1 VSAELMGKDVTEQ
14 AALVRSGEVS
24 ALELVD
30 AAIACLES
38 APELNILVDEQ
49 FEEAREAAAGPLP
62 DGSLAG
68 VPFLLKDLGEPQA
81 GRPERMGSRALR
93 NHVASET
100 AWTVE
105 RYLAAGLI
113 ICGRTNT
120 PEFGNHCATEPALSG
135 PTLNSGNH
143 AVSPG
148 GSSGGSAAAVAARL
162 IGAASGGDGTGSIRM
177 PSSCCGLV
185 GLKPRRGR
193 STLGPMSGQLLD
205 GLVNKH
211 ALTRTV
217 RDTALLLDVVAAPG
231 TGDPYTAPPAQR
243 PFVTEVGADAG
254 RLRIM
259 HAEGPPFPG
268 EVDPRVQ
275 EVADRAARA
284 LEELGHDVQPGAPEF
299 DPEVVRR
306 SISIFHAIDN
316 AATFGWLT
324 EELGRPP
331 AEDELEPVTWD
342 MLREGLELSA
352 VDHAAAIDNL
362 HAQTRR
368 AAVAFEDRDVLLAP
382 TLNVLPP
389 PPGSLSVSRGTVD
402 AFFDVEFSMTGWTA
416 VANAT
421 GWAAI
426 TLPIGEVDGLP
437 VGVQLL
443 APDEAVLL
451 RVAAQLEQAL
461 PWADRRP
468 PAHA

>member
-1 VSAELMGKDVTEQ
+1 MRKDLTEQ

-24 ALELVD
+24 AVELVD
-30 AAIACLES
+30 AAIARLEG
-38 APELNILVDEQ
+38 APELNILVHEQ
-49 FEEAREAAAGPLP
+49 FEEARKLAAGPLS
-62 DGSLAG
+62 DGPLAG
-68 VPFLLKDLGEPQA
+68 VPFLLKDLAEPQA
-81 GRPERMGSRALR
+81 GKPERMGSRALR
-93 NHVASET
+93 NHVATET

-105 RYLAAGLI
+105 RYIAAGLI

-120 PEFGNHCATEPALSG
+120 PEFGNHCATEPFLSG
-135 PTLNSGNH
+135 PTLNPWNH
-143 AVSPG
+143 ERSPG
-148 GSSGGSAAAVAARL
+148 GSSGGSAAAVAAGL

-193 STLGPMSGQLLD
+193 ATLGPMAGQMLD

-217 RDTALLLDVVAAPG
+217 RDTALLLDVTAGPG
-231 TGDPYTAPPAQR
+231 PGDPYYAPPSQR
-243 PFVTEVGADAG
+243 PFVDEVGADPG

-284 LEELGHDVQPGAPEF
+284 LEELGHDVSPGGPKF

-306 SISIFHAIDN
+306 SISVFHAIDN
-316 AATFGWLT
+316 AATFAWLT

-331 AEDELEPVTWD
+331 EEDELEPVTWD
-342 MLREGLELSA
+342 MLREGQTLTA
-352 VDHAAAIDNL
+352 VEHATAIDDL

-368 AAVAFEDRDVLLAP
+368 AAVAFERGDVLLCP

-443 APDEAVLL
+443 APGEPVLL

-461 PWADRRP
+461 PWADRHP
-468 PAHA
+468 PGYA